1 MKRIYCA
8 GPLFNPKEREDMEAI
23 ADALQEAGY
32 AVFLPHRDGI
42 EMARVN
48 SALVRNGYSLA
59 EANSILAR
67 AIFKIDTY
75 QVASNDG
82 LVLNLNGRV
91 PDEGAM
97 VEAGI
102 AWALGKPVVIHKDD
116 SRSLID
122 GLDNPLVAGL
132 SKFRIISKIGQI
144 PTEFDRIF
152 SDGYGNVAAHY
163 DRALKEIIDTGKEI
177 YSAYL
182 KWKDPSTRSDGF
194 LDLLAI

>member
-23 ADALQEAGY
+23 AAALQEAGY

-42 EMARVN
+42 ELARVN
-48 SALVRNGYSLA
+48 SALVKNDYSLE

-67 AIFKIDTY
+67 AIFKIDTF
-75 QVASNDG
+75 QVADNDG

-102 AWALGKPVVIHKDD
+102 AWAFGKPVVIHKND

-132 SKFRIISKIGQI
+132 SKFKIISTIEQI
-144 PTEFDRIF
+144 PTEFDRLF
-152 SDGYGNVAAHY
+152 SDGYGNLVPSY
-163 DRALKEIIDTGKEI
+163 DGALKETIESGKEI
-177 YSAYL
+177 YGAYL
-182 KWKDPSTRSDGF
+182 KWKDPSSNSDSF
-194 LDLLAI
+194 LDLLSK

>member
-1 MKRIYCA
+1 MKQIYCA

-23 ADALQEAGY
+23 AAALQEAGY
-32 AVFLPHRDGI
+32 TVFLPHRDGI

-48 SALVRNGYSLA
+48 SALVKNGYSL
-59 EANSILAR
+59 EKANSILAR
-67 AIFKIDTY
+67 AIFKIDIF
-75 QVASNDG
+75 QVADNDG

-97 VEAGI
+97 VEAGM
-102 AWALGKPVVIHKDD
+102 AWALGKPVVIHKND

-132 SKFRIISKIGQI
+132 SKFKIISKIEQV
-144 PTEFDRIF
+144 PTEFDRLF
-152 SDGYGNVAAHY
+152 LDGYRNVVPRY
-163 DRALKEIIDTGKEI
+163 DGALKETIESGKEI
-177 YSAYL
+177 YDAYL
-182 KWKDPSTRSDGF
+182 KWNDPSSNTNRF